1 MAQQYS
7 LNLKKLSERLA
18 YGFGDFGCNI
28 IYTAMSAFLLFYY
41 TDYAGVSAF
50 AVGTIMMVSRL
61 FDGVSDIIMGVIV
74 DRTKSKYG
82 KARPWILRM
91 CIPFAISGVL
101 LFSVPTSWA
110 ETPKLIYVFITY
122 NLVSTVVYTAINV
135 PYSALNALMTQNPY
149 ERSVLSIFRNLLAT
163 AGTLTI
169 NIFTLPLVEFFGN
182 NALAWTKTF
191 FIFGIV
197 AIIAFLYTFWGTSER
212 VKSVAQLQSTEN
224 NDVPVLVGI
233 KALFKNKYW
242 IMMTG
247 MLALFFLMYAING
260 GSTVYY
266 AKDILGDKNLVGTI
280 NGIFNIVQICGMF
293 FIAMMIKKFGKRN
306 IFALGL
312 VLDIIGMLILNYS
325 NGAMSLIIISS
336 VIRGLG
342 NACGG
347 ATMWAMVSDTI
358 DYGEWKTGYRTEGL
372 VNSACSFGWKIGN
385 GIGSALLGLILEAGG
400 YVGTAITQTETALFS
415 IEICFIWIPIAI
427 YVIGLVIMSFYHLD
441 KEFPAIIRDLNNR
454 IIKQTTIK

>member
-7 LNLKKLSERLA
+7 LNFKKLSERLA

-247 MLALFFLMYAING
+247 MLSLFFLMYAING

-312 VLDIIGMLILNYS
+312 VLDIVGMLILNYS

>member
-7 LNLKKLSERLA
+7 LNFKKLSERLA

-149 ERSVLSIFRNLLAT
+149 ERSVLSIFRNLLTT

-242 IMMTG
+242 IIMTG

-336 VIRGLG
+336 IIRGLG

-372 VNSACSFGWKIGN
+372 VNIACSFGWKIGN

-400 YVGTAITQTETALFS
+400 YVDTAITQTETALFS